1 MRSSSAVEP
10 PHLDRQ
16 KREAP
21 ADAAFDRELC
31 ADLNVSAQREWLVTN
46 GLGGFASGTIAGLP
60 TRRYHALLVAALN
73 PPIGRTV
80 LVGALDENV
89 DYAGTSYS
97 LSTTR
102 WHDGTLAPEGH
113 RNLERFHLEGT
124 VAVWTFAC
132 ADALLQ
138 KRIWMEQ
145 GANTTYVRYTLVRA
159 AESIRLRAN
168 AMVNFRDFHSNTHA
182 GDWRMSIE
190 AISNGVRVTAFDG
203 AVPFFVRSD
212 RADCTHAHEWYRNY
226 DLAEERARGL
236 DDVEDRL
243 HAATFDVTLA
253 PNESV
258 TFVASTDE
266 AASLEGAA
274 ALDRRIA
281 HEREVLDAAG
291 DGVRAWIA
299 RLVLAAD
306 QFIVR
311 RPLKTDPDA
320 LSVIAGYHWFGDWG
334 RDTMIAL
341 PGLAL
346 ATRRPSIAAKILE
359 TFGRYLDRGML
370 PNFFPDAGETP
381 EYNDVDASLWYVEAV
396 RQYIEVTGDVAL
408 LRRLY
413 PALREIIRCYRE
425 GSRYNIHCDP
435 ADGLIWA
442 GQDGVQLTWMDAK
455 VGDWVVTPRIG
466 KPVEVNAL
474 WYNALHTIADFGKLL
489 GAPDRECET
498 WEAEARSGL
507 ARYWNAERSYCYD
520 VIDGPNGND
529 ASLRP
534 NQLFAVSLPQSALT
548 PAQQRA
554 VVDACGRT
562 LLCTHGL
569 RSLDQHDPQFRA
581 RYGGSQFDRDGAYH
595 QGTVWGWLI
604 GSYVLAHLR
613 VYGDR
618 GTARALLETAGTQV
632 LGYGIGSLAE
642 ISEGSAPF
650 RPNGCIAQAWTVAEI
665 LRAWRV
671 VEESHVR

>member
-1 MRSSSAVEP
+1 MRSSSAVEVP
-10 PHLDRQ
+10 R
-16 KREAP
+16 
-21 ADAAFDRELC
+21 FDRELC

-46 GLGGFASGTIAGLP
+46 GLGGFASGTIASIP

-73 PPIGRTV
+73 PPVGRTV
-80 LVGALDENV
+80 LVSALDENV
-89 DYAGTSYS
+89 DYAGTSYA

-102 WHDGTLAPEGH
+102 WHDGTLAPEGC

-132 ADALLQ
+132 ADALLE

-145 GANTTYVRYTLVRA
+145 GANTTYVRYTIFRA
-159 AESIRLRAN
+159 AESIRLRTN
-168 AMVNFRDFHSNTHA
+168 AMVNYRDFHSSTHA
-182 GDWRMSIE
+182 GDWHMSIE
-190 AISNGVRVTAFDG
+190 AISNGVRITAFDG

-212 RADCTHAHEWYRNY
+212 RAECTPAHEWYRNY
-226 DLAEERARGL
+226 DLAEEQARGL

-243 HAATFDVTLA
+243 HVATFDVTLA

-258 TFVASTDE
+258 TFVASTEE
-266 AASLEGAA
+266 AASLDGAA
-274 ALDRRIA
+274 ALDRRNA
-281 HEREVLDAAG
+281 HERAVLDAAG
-291 DGVRAWIA
+291 DDVPAWIA

-311 RPLKTDPDA
+311 RPLQTDPEA

-346 ATRRPSIAAKILE
+346 ATGRPSIAAKILE

-381 EYNDVDASLWYVEAV
+381 EYNDVDASLWYVETV
-396 RQYIEVTGDVAL
+396 RQYVEATGDLSL

-413 PALREIIRCYRE
+413 PALQQIVRCYRE

-442 GQDGVQLTWMDAK
+442 GEDGVQLTWMDAK

-474 WYNALHTIADFGKLL
+474 WYNALHTIGEFGNLL
-489 GAPDRECET
+489 DAPDRECET
-498 WEAEARSGL
+498 WEAKARSGL

-554 VVDACGRT
+554 VVDACGRA
-562 LLCTHGL
+562 LLCSHGL
-569 RSLDQHDPQFRA
+569 RSLDQSDPQFRA

-595 QGTVWGWLI
+595 QGTVWGWLM
-604 GSYVLAHLR
+604 GPYVLARLR
-613 VYGDR
+613 VYNDQHA
-618 GTARALLETAGTQV
+618 ARALLETAGTQV
-632 LGYGIGSLAE
+632 LGYGIGTLAE
-642 ISEGSAPF
+642 IADGGAPF

-665 LRAWRV
+665 LRAWRA
-671 VEESHVR
+671 VEVSKAAP